1 MASVLMLTRR
11 NMDFRINSLLV
22 SIMVLANVL
31 LSGCVTY
38 QIAKYVEGDEVVVPQ
53 EELEVG
59 RTTLEEA
66 LSILGAPD
74 KVAKVGVENL
84 LVYERELLYRNRIK
98 VGIPLS
104 EVIRGNLSMAA
115 YGTLVRYDSLALF
128 FNTEDI
134 LTHKTFAEGSSHPY
148 LRTLF
153 SDQQ

>member
-1 MASVLMLTRR
+1 MASVSMLTRR
-11 NMDFRINSLLV
+11 NMAFRINSLLL
-22 SIMVLANVL
+22 SIIVLINVL

-59 RTTLEEA
+59 KTTLEEA

-84 LVYERELLYRNRIK
+84 LVYERELLYRNRIR

-104 EVIRGNLSMAA
+104 EVIRGNLSAAA

-153 SDQQ
+153 SSQQ

>member
-1 MASVLMLTRR
+1 
-11 NMDFRINSLLV
+11 MDFRISSFLV
-22 SIMVLANVL
+22 SIIVLVNVL

-38 QIAKYVEGDEVVVPQ
+38 QFSKYVEGDEVVVPK
-53 EELEVG
+53 EELVVG
-59 RTTLEEA
+59 KTTLEEA

-74 KVAKVGVENL
+74 KVARVGLENL
-84 LVYERELLYRNRIK
+84 LVYERALLYRNRLK

-104 EVIRGNLSMAA
+104 EVIRLNLSMAG

-134 LTHKTFAEGSSHPY
+134 LTHRTFAEGSSHPY

>member
-1 MASVLMLTRR
+1 
-11 NMDFRINSLLV
+11 MDFRINSLLL
-22 SIMVLANVL
+22 SIIVLVNVL

-53 EELEVG
+53 EELVVG
-59 RTTLEEA
+59 KTTLEEA
-66 LSILGAPD
+66 LSLLGAPD

-84 LVYERELLYRNRIK
+84 LVYERELLYRNRIR

-104 EVIRGNLSMAA
+104 EVIRGNLSAAA

-153 SDQQ
+153 SSQQ

>member
-11 NMDFRINSLLV
+11 NMDFRINSFFV
-22 SIMVLANVL
+22 SIMVLVNVL

-38 QIAKYVEGDEVVVPQ
+38 QIAKYVEGDEVVVPK

-59 RTTLEEA
+59 KTTLEEA

-98 VGIPLS
+98 VGIPVS
-104 EVIRGNLSMAA
+104 ELIRGNLSMSA

>member
-1 MASVLMLTRR
+1 
-11 NMDFRINSLLV
+11 MDFRINSLLI
-22 SIMVLANVL
+22 SIIVLVNVV

-53 EELEVG
+53 EELVVG
-59 RTTLEEA
+59 KTTLEEA
-66 LSILGAPD
+66 LSLLGAPD

-84 LVYERELLYRNRIK
+84 LVYERELLYRNRIR

-104 EVIRGNLSMAA
+104 EVIRGNLSAAA

-153 SDQQ
+153 SSQQ

>member
-1 MASVLMLTRR
+1 MASVLMLKRQ
-11 NMDFRINSLLV
+11 NMDFRIKSLIV
-22 SIMVLANVL
+22 SIIILANVL

-38 QIAKYVEGDEVVVPQ
+38 QIAKYVEGDEVVVPK

-59 RTTLEEA
+59 KTTLEEA

-98 VGIPLS
+98 MGIPLS
-104 EVIRGNLSMAA
+104 ELIRGNLSVSA

-128 FNTEDI
+128 FNTEGI
-134 LTHKTFAEGSSHPY
+134 LSHKTFAEGSSHPY

-153 SDQQ
+153 SNKQ

>member
-11 NMDFRINSLLV
+11 DMDFRINSLLV
-22 SIMVLANVL
+22 SIIVLVNVL
-31 LSGCVTY
+31 LSSCVTY
-38 QIAKYVEGDEVVVPQ
+38 QIAKYVEGDEVVVPK
-53 EELEVG
+53 EELKVG

-74 KVAKVGVENL
+74 KVARVGVENL
-84 LVYERELLYRNRIK
+84 LVYERELLYRNRIR

-104 EVIRGNLSMAA
+104 EVIRGNLSAAA

>member
-1 MASVLMLTRR
+1 MA
-11 NMDFRINSLLV
+11 FRINSLLV
-22 SIMVLANVL
+22 LIIILANVL

-38 QIAKYVEGDEVVVPQ
+38 QIAKYVEGDVVNVPN

-59 RTTLEEA
+59 KTTLEEA

-84 LVYERELLYRNRIK
+84 LLYERELLYRNRIK

-104 EVIRGNLSMAA
+104 ELIRGNLSVSA

-134 LTHKTFAEGSSHPY
+134 LSHKTFAEGSSHPY

-153 SDQQ
+153 SAQQ

>member
-1 MASVLMLTRR
+1 
-11 NMDFRINSLLV
+11 MDFRISSFLV
-22 SIMVLANVL
+22 SIIVLVNVL

-38 QIAKYVEGDEVVVPQ
+38 QFSKYVEGDEVVVPR
-53 EELEVG
+53 EELVVG
-59 RTTLEEA
+59 KTTLEEA

-74 KVAKVGVENL
+74 KVARVGLENL
-84 LVYERELLYRNRIK
+84 LVYERALLYRNRLK

-104 EVIRGNLSMAA
+104 EVIRLNLSMAG

>member
-11 NMDFRINSLLV
+11 DMDFRINSLLV
-22 SIMVLANVL
+22 SIIVLVNVL
-31 LSGCVTY
+31 LSSCVTY
-38 QIAKYVEGDEVVVPQ
+38 QIAKYVEGDEVIVPK

-59 RTTLEEA
+59 ETTLEEA

-74 KVAKVGVENL
+74 KVARVGVENL
-84 LVYERELLYRNRIK
+84 LVYERELLYRNRIR

-104 EVIRGNLSMAA
+104 EVIRGNLSAAA

-153 SDQQ
+153 SDQP

>member
-1 MASVLMLTRR
+1 MASVSMLKRR

-22 SIMVLANVL
+22 SMIVLVNVL

-38 QIAKYVEGDEVVVPQ
+38 QIAKYVEGDEVNVPK

-59 RTTLEEA
+59 KTTLEEA

-84 LVYERELLYRNRIK
+84 LVYERALLYRNRIK

-104 EVIRGNLSMAA
+104 EIIRGNLSMAA

-128 FNTEDI
+128 FNTEGI
-134 LTHKTFAEGSSHPY
+134 LSHKTFEKGTSHPY
-148 LRTLF
+148 FKTLF
-153 SDQQ
+153 ADKQ